1 MLHWCVCASRR
12 TSSTVEVVSSAAA
25 QPDDSSQQVAVVLH
39 GLQSVHRCLQCLQCI
54 LSGGCWQ
61 FFCRTENPGLQG
73 MGPRR
78 ALKVLAL
85 VQKSAVERS
94 AWLEQARL
102 DAIVGSCKGSLGSVK
117 SGVRCYVAIVE
128 DSVGGTP
135 VFFPPKLEW
144 VLAWAKLFRCKRTFS
159 NYVGYVKTACLL
171 VKADVAVFEHPAVA
185 RAKVAVEKST
195 RFEARSKLW
204 IQRHLVEAMLAWC
217 SVHGEKLRFAHLFLL
232 SYSFLLRVPSE
243 AIPVVAGRG
252 RAIDGAQAVL
262 SRDGNE
268 LVLVLRTRKNKRLGS
283 RLVRG
288 CWCRECAATC
298 PVHVLGPLVDN
309 ITEGEPLFGQI
320 TAALALK
327 ALRTL
332 LVALEVQDAGAYR
345 THDLRRGHALDLQLS
360 GAPLWQILQAGEWRS
375 PAFLQYLDLHRLDR
389 DLVVQA
395 HLDEESDDEV

>member
-1 MLHWCVCASRR
+1 MVCSQCTGAC
-12 TSSTVEVVSSAAA
+12 SACSAFCPA
-25 QPDDSSQQVAVVLH
+25 VA
-39 GLQSVHRCLQCLQCI
+39 GSV
-54 LSGGCWQ
+54 
-61 FFCRTENPGLQG
+61 FCRTENPGLQG

-102 DAIVGSCKGSLGSVK
+102 DAIVGSCRGSLGSVK
-117 SGVRCYVAIVE
+117 SGVRCYVAFVE

-332 LVALEVQDAGAYR
+332 LVALKVQDAGAYR

-395 HLDEESDDEV
+395 HLDEESDDEG